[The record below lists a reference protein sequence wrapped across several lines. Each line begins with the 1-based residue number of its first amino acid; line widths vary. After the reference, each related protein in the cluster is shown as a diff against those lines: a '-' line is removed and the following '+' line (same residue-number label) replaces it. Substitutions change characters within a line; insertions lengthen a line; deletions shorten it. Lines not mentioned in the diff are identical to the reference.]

1 MVEIKFNIT
10 IRDVLSTS
18 AFVILIISLP
28 GSFMAATLTLPLI
41 DSVNSVYNGDKTVRQ
56 AFNYSAFK
64 DVNATQK
71 QAWKDGGGPQILS
84 FISFLIGLSPF
95 TSMGSILYIMCFTKF
110 YSPDTKKFMA
120 WWNRNWSTEK
130 QKVGNEQ

>member
-10 IRDVLSTS
+10 IKNVLSTT

-28 GSFMAATLTLPLI
+28 GSFFAATLTLPLI
-41 DSVNSVYNGDKTVRQ
+41 DSVNSVYNGDKTVSQ

-71 QAWKDGGGPQILS
+71 QAWKEGGGPQILS
-84 FISFLIGLSPF
+84 FMSFLIGLSPF
-95 TSMGSILYIMCFTKF
+95 ALMGSIIYIMCFTKF
-110 YSPDTKKFMA
+110 YGPDTKKFVA
-120 WWNRNWSTEK
+120 CWNRNWSNEK
-130 QKVGNEQ
+130 HQAESEH